1 MAPAFLEV
9 FRGILER
16 GNMLPYLCSGEIIL
30 IPKLGDHSHIGN
42 WHPTTLFDKIYKIV
56 AKVMVCH
63 FQPHFHMIVRPSQIN
78 FVKGW
83 NIIDNVYLA
92 QIAFAWLEE
101 SQQHLVFFFLN
112 FEKAFDHITRATSSK
127 PLGDLDSTFFGWN
140 GW

>member
-9 FRGILER
+9 FRGILEQ

-30 IPKLGDHSHIGN
+30 IPKLGDHSHIDN
-42 WHPTTLFDKIYKIV
+42 WHPITLFDKIYKIV

-63 FQPHFHMIVRPSQIN
+63 LQPHFHMIVRPSQNN

-92 QIAFAWLEE
+92 QIVVAWLEE

-112 FEKAFDHITRATSSK
+112 FEKAFDHI
-127 PLGDLDSTFFGWN
+127 N
-140 GW
+140 